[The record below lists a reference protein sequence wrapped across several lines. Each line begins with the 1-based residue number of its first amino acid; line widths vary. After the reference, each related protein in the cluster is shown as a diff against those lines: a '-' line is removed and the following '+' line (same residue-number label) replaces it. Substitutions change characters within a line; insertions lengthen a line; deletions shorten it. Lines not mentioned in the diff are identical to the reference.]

1 MFPWNEKAEELM
13 KYFIGLSGIKLKR
26 KKVFIF
32 MSSPMGTGRSWVYQ
46 KFMEARRNHEN
57 HSTFS

>member
-1 MFPWNEKAEELM
+1 M
-13 KYFIGLSGIKLKR
+13 KYFTGLSRIKLKR

-32 MSSPMGTGRSWVYQ
+32 MSSTMGIGRSWVYQ
-46 KFMEARRNHEN
+46 KFLEARRNHEN